1 MEDTI
6 QSDQGGDAV
15 QSDDQ
20 GSDNTEAQA
29 TKQVEVKVAGKTY
42 SSIEDM
48 AKDYENLNKEFHKR
62 NTTKPE
68 QQAPR
73 SEEQLNE
80 LGQIAD
86 LMMPELVKR
95 GITTSDEMKLQTLLA
110 FNPDL
115 KEKEQ
120 ELRDLANLPHNKGKA
135 YEDIVA
141 HYGFKSS
148 DRLARAKMQ
157 GDLVGQPVS
166 KEVPQGKSITDM
178 SDAEYEAWRS
188 QNIQNGRWTKAK

>member
-29 TKQVEVKVAGKTY
+29 YKQVEVKVAGKTY
-42 SSIEDM
+42 SSLEDM
-48 AKDYENLNKEFHKR
+48 AKDYESLNKEFHKR

-68 QQAPR
+68 PQVVR
-73 SEEQLNE
+73 SDEQLDE

-115 KEKEQ
+115 KDREQ
-120 ELRDLANLPHNKGKA
+120 ELRDLANLSHNRDKA

-148 DRLARAKMQ
+148 DKLNRAKMQ
-157 GDLVGQPVS
+157 GDLRGEPLS

-178 SDAEYEAWRS
+178 TDAEYEAWRGS
-188 QNIQNGRWTKAK
+188 NIQNGR